1 VATTQTAGQW
11 NASKRKLDGDEDDRG
26 VEAKVAKL
34 EDSENLTPAD
44 SEKTSPAENKETA
57 AAAKLS
63 SEKTCCCKR
72 RIDDNEVYGAGE
84 VTPAKFQRNE
94 DSAVANSPLYSDS
107 SFCVCRQKVDKDEV
121 SNETEGETNTS
132 KLEENKDSLTAQ
144 SSANSSSCGQ
154 WNNDGD
160 GKSERKEA
168 DDVYRYT

>member
-1 VATTQTAGQW
+1 
-11 NASKRKLDGDEDDRG
+11 LDGDEDDRG
-26 VEAKVAKL
+26 VEAKAAKL

-44 SEKTSPAENKETA
+44 SEETAPAENEETA

-63 SEKTCCCKR
+63 SERTCCCKR
-72 RIDDNEVYGAGE
+72 RIDDNEVYGVVE
-84 VTPAKFQRNE
+84 VKLANFQGNE

-107 SFCVCRQKVDKDEV
+107 SSCVCRRKVDKDEV
-121 SNETEGETNTS
+121 CNETEGETNTA
-132 KLEENKDSLTAQ
+132 KLEEHKDSLTAQ

-168 DDVYRYT
+168 DVYRYPDFICLSIVFLI